1 MSQGRWVLIVGIM
14 LSVFA
19 VAFQSIGIATA
30 LPTVMGHFDAAHLY
44 PWAFTTFISGMLLAI
59 IFAGR
64 VADVRGP
71 SLPIYVGF
79 AMFGIGLVMGWLA
92 PSVWVLL
99 LARLIQGLGAGAL
112 NLTLTVIVA
121 QGFPAVDR
129 PRIMALVSFCW
140 LLPAFVGPPIAAW
153 LTLHDWRLV
162 FAVMVPLTLVS
173 FVITVPGLR
182 RVQAG
187 FDAGDSEVPPVPVA
201 PTIAVTLAPSLI
213 LLAGQPIGAWQWAS
227 AAAGVAALAWGLPKI
242 IAPKAR
248 GFGPGIPSIVLARA
262 IQAGSFF
269 AAETI
274 LLVTLQHLRDYT
286 PFEVG
291 MALTIGSLGWTAGS
305 WLQSQ
310 RRFEINRDTYIT
322 AGAVL
327 TATGVAVLVAFA
339 WFPQLHLFI
348 ALGGWVVAGF
358 GMGLTMPSSA
368 VAVMGLSSKFEQG
381 RHQSSLQVAE
391 SVGNSVITAVA
402 GSIYTALLF
411 VDPEKLSYSASL
423 GAVLVLAVAAIGL
436 SRRIGPVSA

>member
-187 FDAGDSEVPPVPVA
+187 FDAGDGEVPPVPVA

-227 AAAGVAALAWGLPKI
+227 AAAGVAALAWG
-242 IAPKAR
+242 
-248 GFGPGIPSIVLARA
+248 
-262 IQAGSFF
+262 
-269 AAETI
+269 
-274 LLVTLQHLRDYT
+274 
-286 PFEVG
+286 
-291 MALTIGSLGWTAGS
+291 
-305 WLQSQ
+305 
-310 RRFEINRDTYIT
+310 
-322 AGAVL
+322 
-327 TATGVAVLVAFA
+327 
-339 WFPQLHLFI
+339 
-348 ALGGWVVAGF
+348 
-358 GMGLTMPSSA
+358 
-368 VAVMGLSSKFEQG
+368 
-381 RHQSSLQVAE
+381 
-391 SVGNSVITAVA
+391 
-402 GSIYTALLF
+402 
-411 VDPEKLSYSASL
+411 SAS
-423 GAVLVLAVAAIGL
+423 GA
-436 SRRIGPVSA
+436 SRAQSRLRA